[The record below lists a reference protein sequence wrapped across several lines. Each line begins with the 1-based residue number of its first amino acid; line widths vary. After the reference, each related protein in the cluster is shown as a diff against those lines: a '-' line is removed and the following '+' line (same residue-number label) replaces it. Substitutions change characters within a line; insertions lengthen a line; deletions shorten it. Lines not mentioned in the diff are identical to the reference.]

1 MKVLITGGTG
11 FLGANLCHHLV
22 AHGDQVRVLKRRK
35 TPPTLL
41 EGLPVEFAE
50 GDVTDLDSL
59 LAAAR
64 GVEGIYHAA
73 GLISYWRP
81 KRERQY
87 RVNVEGSRHVVEA
100 AVRSGVRR
108 IVHTSSIA
116 AVGFRADGQPA
127 DEDTEW
133 NWERYDVHYCTT
145 KHLGEVEAMKGNQRG
160 VEVVALN
167 PSLIFG
173 PRDLHFQAGRIFKM
187 VADSSVIRIPEGNS
201 TTSDVDDVCAAHI
214 AAMERGQPGRRY
226 ILGGEVRAYSD
237 LIREIADVMGKPVR
251 VQIVPFRVAQ
261 LVAYAFYGLSLLTR
275 KEPPLT
281 PELLRVAQHTRRYS
295 SARAIRELGYPQ
307 TPLRAALE
315 KTYRWYVENSL
326 LPNFRGRARL

>member
-1 MKVLITGGTG
+1 MKVLVTGGTG

-22 AHGDQVRVLKRRK
+22 ARGDQVRVLKRRK

-59 LAAAR
+59 VAAAR

-87 RVNVEGSRHVVEA
+87 KVNVDGSRYVVEA
-100 AVRSGVRR
+100 AVRNGVRR

-116 AVGFRADGQPA
+116 AIGFRADGQPA

-133 NWERYDVHYCTT
+133 NWGPYDVHYCTT
-145 KHLGEVEAMKGNQRG
+145 KHLGEVEALKGNQRG
-160 VEVVALN
+160 IEAVAVN
-167 PSLIFG
+167 PAVIFG

-187 VADSSVIRIPEGNS
+187 VADSSTIRIPEGTT

-237 LIREIADVMGKPVR
+237 LIGEIAVVMGKPVR
-251 VQIVPFRVAQ
+251 IQIVPFKAAQ
-261 LVAYAFYGLSLLTR
+261 LVAYAAYGLSLVTR

-315 KTYRWYVENSL
+315 KTYRWYVEHNL
-326 LPNFRGRARL
+326 LPDFRRLRA

>member
-1 MKVLITGGTG
+1 MKVLVTGGTG

-22 AHGDQVRVLKRRK
+22 ARGDRVRVLKRRK

-41 EGLPVEFAE
+41 KGLPVEFVE

-59 LAAAR
+59 IAAAR

-81 KRERQY
+81 KRGRQWK
-87 RVNVEGSRHVVEA
+87 VNVEGPRNVVEA
-100 AVRSGVRR
+100 AVRNGVRR

-116 AVGFRADGQPA
+116 AVGFRPDGQPA
-127 DEDTEW
+127 DEDTPF
-133 NWERYDVHYCTT
+133 NWEPYDVHYCIT

-160 VEVVALN
+160 VEVVSVN
-167 PSLIFG
+167 PAVIFG

-187 VADSSVIRIPEGNS
+187 VAEASTIRIPEGHS

-237 LIREIADVMGKPVR
+237 LIREIADVMGKPVQ
-251 VQIVPFRVAQ
+251 VKIVPFRVAQ
-261 LVAYAFYGLSLLTR
+261 LMAYIVYGASLITR

-295 SARAIRELGYPQ
+295 SARAIQELGYPQ
-307 TPLRAALE
+307 TPLRVALE
-315 KTYRWYVENSL
+315 KTYRWYVQNKL
-326 LPNFRGRARL
+326 LPDFRKRV